1 MTRIMEFVK
10 RHKVL
15 WIVNAALIILFFV
28 FTGIAH
34 SKVEALYAQQEAA
47 RWENDDVS
55 LPVEEKDDPVEQVK
69 EVIKNKKLPYAQVSA
84 FVSTGHNMGKDELN
98 SVRSSISEKLSKD
111 SYLKADAEN
120 RVWIDA
126 YSGESE
132 ISLRKDSNTLT
143 VKAVGIGGDFFQ
155 FHPMKLLSGSY
166 ISENDLNH
174 DMIVVDKNFAWAM
187 FGSNDIVGMQL
198 WLGSNIYYVAG
209 VVDVDED
216 DISSMAYGNS
226 NRIYMSYDELKKNA
240 GEMPITCYEAVIPNP
255 ISNYAFYALKS
266 AFGLSDEEQEGLDK
280 KENPLSFD
288 DVEVIEN
295 TKRYETMEL
304 LTSMKKWRLRSMRTS
319 SVGYPFWENIARVS
333 DEEQMI
339 LLLIRIMLL
348 VCPVITLI
356 WFIYSLWEMKTWS
369 LKALILNEIDK
380 ERERRVVKAYE
391 KKMAEKEAEEKKA
404 SGGEDEAAE
413 DSGL

>member
-69 EVIKNKKLPYAQVSA
+69 EVIKNKKLPYAQVST